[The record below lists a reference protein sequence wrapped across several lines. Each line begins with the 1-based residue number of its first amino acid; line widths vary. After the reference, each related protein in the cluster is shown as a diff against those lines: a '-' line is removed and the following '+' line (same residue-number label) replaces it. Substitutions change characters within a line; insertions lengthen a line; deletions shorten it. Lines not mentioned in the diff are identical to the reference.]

1 MRGKTTKSPIPAICP
16 TDFKTDDFIRKDMDL
31 KLPIFFLF
39 FSTALLE
46 VYQIWVK

>member
-1 MRGKTTKSPIPAICP
+1 
-16 TDFKTDDFIRKDMDL
+16 MDL